1 MALSVIIETSCP
13 HTTHTWGV
21 WFFVSFNDTIEDE
34 MVSDDKTLAQQF
46 GNRVRALRKKQGMT
60 QEQLAE
66 ATGLSVNFVSFVE
79 RGLRSPSLA
88 NIGRIAR
95 ALNVPVMELFNFET

>member
-1 MALSVIIETSCP
+1 
-13 HTTHTWGV
+13 V
-21 WFFVSFNDTIEDE
+21 WFFVSFDDTIEGA

-46 GNRVRALRKKQGMT
+46 GNRVRALRKKRGLT

-66 ATGLSVNFVSFVE
+66 ATGLSVNFISFVE
-79 RGLRSPSLA
+79 RGIKSPSLA
-88 NIGRIAR
+88 NMGRIAK

>member
-1 MALSVIIETSCP
+1 M
-13 HTTHTWGV
+13 
-21 WFFVSFNDTIEDE
+21 SFNDTIEDE

-46 GNRVRALRKKQGMT
+46 GSRVRALRKKRGMT

-66 ATGLSVNFVSFVE
+66 ATGLSVNFISFVE
-79 RGLRSPSLA
+79 RGIKSPSLA
-88 NIGRIAR
+88 NIGHIAK